1 MVVVARKPE
10 PGKVGDKKRCQG
22 TSDVDVDRTERPTPI
37 RFNITSHRHAELT
50 TLTSSHSVL
59 FSSTSSSLLAFP
71 AASSTTRNTTGSTPY
86 AAAASTTSNV
96 AMTGS
101 TDAGITPRTS
111 GSRRTTNGTRI
122 SVSCAWGRARPLQ
135 SGVRVRGGTVLYGR
149 GRLQEKAAAGVS

>member
-1 MVVVARKPE
+1 VSRHQ
-10 PGKVGDKKRCQG
+10 RCRRRSYRA
-22 TSDVDVDRTERPTPI
+22 TYANPI
-37 RFNITSHRHAELT
+37 QHHIASP

-122 SVSCAWGRARPLQ
+122 SVSCSVGTRTPSSVRRTRARWNRA
-135 SGVRVRGGTVLYGR
+135 VRAGASAGEGGGGCKLRAT
-149 GRLQEKAAAGVS
+149 AAGCWGTNVA